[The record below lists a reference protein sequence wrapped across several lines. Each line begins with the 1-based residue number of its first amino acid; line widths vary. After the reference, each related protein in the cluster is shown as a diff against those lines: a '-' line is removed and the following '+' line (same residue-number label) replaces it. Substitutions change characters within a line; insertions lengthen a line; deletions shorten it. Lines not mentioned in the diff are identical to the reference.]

1 MKETE
6 MPKLF
11 TTKVIESFIRVHF
24 QSKVD
29 HRELEQ
35 MGFDMKNANNFEKQY
50 EFYKR
55 TLFEG
60 ICNGILMCGGKIEGI
75 DDGES

>member
-1 MKETE
+1 

-11 TTKVIESFIRVHF
+11 TTKEIESFIRVHF
-24 QSKVD
+24 QSKID

-35 MGFDMKNANNFEKQY
+35 MGFDMKNATNFEKQY

-55 TLFEG
+55 TLFEV
-60 ICNGILMCGGKIEGI
+60 ICNVILMCGGKIEGI

>member
-1 MKETE
+1 
-6 MPKLF
+6 MPKIF
-11 TTKVIESFIRVHF
+11 TTKEIESFIRVHF

-35 MGFDMKNANNFEKQY
+35 MGFDMKNVNNFEKQF
-50 EFYKR
+50 EFYTR
-55 TLFEG
+55 ALFEG
-60 ICNGILMCGGKIEGI
+60 ICNGILMCGGKIEGV

>member
-1 MKETE
+1 MKEKE
-6 MPKLF
+6 IQKLF
-11 TTKVIESFIRVHF
+11 TIEEIENFIHDHI
-24 QSKVD
+24 QSKID
-29 HRELEQ
+29 HNELEQ
-35 MGFDMKNANNFEKQY
+35 MAFDMKNVDNFEKQY

>member
-1 MKETE
+1 MKEKDMT
-6 MPKLF
+6 KLF
-11 TTKVIESFIRVHF
+11 TTKEIESFIRVHF
-24 QSKVD
+24 QSKID
-29 HRELEQ
+29 HRELEAI
-35 MGFDMKNANNFEKQY
+35 GFDMTNATNFEKQY

>member
-1 MKETE
+1 MKEKE
-6 MPKLF
+6 LQKLF
-11 TTKVIESFIRVHF
+11 TAEDIESFIHDHI
-24 QSKVD
+24 QSKID
-29 HRELEQ
+29 HNELELI
-35 MGFDMKNANNFEKQY
+35 GFDMKNANNFEKQY

-55 TLFEG
+55 TLSDG

>member
-1 MKETE
+1 MDKKE
-6 MPKLF
+6 MQKLF
-11 TTKVIESFIRVHF
+11 TTEEIESFIHDHI
-24 QSKVD
+24 QSKID
-29 HRELEQ
+29 HNELEEI
-35 MGFDMKNANNFEKQY
+35 GFDIKNGDNFEKQY

>member
-1 MKETE
+1 MKEKE

-11 TTKVIESFIRVHF
+11 TTKEIESFIRVHF
-24 QSKVD
+24 QSKID
-29 HRELEQ
+29 HREVEE
-35 MGFDMKNANNFEKQY
+35 MGFDMKNATNFEKQY

>member
-1 MKETE
+1 MDKKE
-6 MPKLF
+6 MPKVF
-11 TTKVIESFIRVHF
+11 TIEEIESFIRVHF
-24 QSKVD
+24 QSKID

-35 MGFDMKNANNFEKQY
+35 MGFDMKNATNFEKQF
-50 EFYKR
+50 EFYTR
-55 TLFEG
+55 ALFEG

>member
-1 MKETE
+1 
-6 MPKLF
+6 
-11 TTKVIESFIRVHF
+11 
-24 QSKVD
+24 
-29 HRELEQ
+29 
-35 MGFDMKNANNFEKQY
+35 MKNATNFEKQY

>member
-1 MKETE
+1 MDKKE
-6 MPKLF
+6 MPKIF
-11 TTKVIESFIRVHF
+11 TIEEIESFIRVHF
-24 QSKVD
+24 QSKID

-35 MGFDMKNANNFEKQY
+35 MGFDMKNATNFEKQY
-50 EFYKR
+50 EFYKW

-60 ICNGILMCGGKIEGI
+60 ICNGILMCGGKIEGV

>member
-1 MKETE
+1 MDKKE

-11 TTKVIESFIRVHF
+11 TIKEIENFIRVHF
-24 QSKVD
+24 QSKID
-29 HRELEQ
+29 HNELEVI
-35 MGFDMKNANNFEKQY
+35 GFDLKNATNFEKQY

-60 ICNGILMCGGKIEGI
+60 ICNGILMCGGKIEGV

>member
-1 MKETE
+1 

-11 TTKVIESFIRVHF
+11 KIEDIERFIRVHF
-24 QSKVD
+24 QSKID
-29 HRELEQ
+29 HHELELI
-35 MGFDMKNANNFEKQY
+35 GFDITNATNFEKQY

-60 ICNGILMCGGKIEGI
+60 ICNGILMCGGKIEGV
-75 DDGES
+75 DDGDS

>member
-1 MKETE
+1 MKEKE
-6 MPKLF
+6 MPKIF
-11 TTKVIESFIRVHF
+11 TTKEIESFIHVHF
-24 QSKVD
+24 QSKID

-35 MGFDMKNANNFEKQY
+35 MGFDMKNATNFEKQY

>member
-1 MKETE
+1 MKEKDMT
-6 MPKLF
+6 KLF
-11 TTKVIESFIRVHF
+11 TTKDIESFVHEHI
-24 QSKVD
+24 QSKID
-29 HRELEQ
+29 HNELEQ
-35 MGFDMKNANNFEKQY
+35 IGFDMKNANNFEKQY

-60 ICNGILMCGGKIEGI
+60 ICNGILMCGGKIEGV

>member
-1 MKETE
+1 
-6 MPKLF
+6 MPKIF
-11 TTKVIESFIRVHF
+11 TIKEIESFIRVHF
-24 QSKVD
+24 QSKID

-35 MGFDMKNANNFEKQY
+35 MGFDMKNATNFEKQY

-60 ICNGILMCGGKIEGI
+60 ICNGILMCGDKIEGI
-75 DDGES
+75 DDGVS

>member
-1 MKETE
+1 MDKKE

-11 TTKVIESFIRVHF
+11 TTEEIESFVHDHF
-24 QSKVD
+24 QSKID
-29 HRELEQ
+29 HNELEQ
-35 MGFDMKNANNFEKQY
+35 MAFDTKNVDNFEKQY

>member
-1 MKETE
+1 MKEKDMT
-6 MPKLF
+6 KLF
-11 TTKVIESFIRVHF
+11 TTKEIESFIRVHF
-24 QSKVD
+24 QSKID

-35 MGFDMKNANNFEKQY
+35 MGFDMKNATNFEKQY

-60 ICNGILMCGGKIEGI
+60 ICNGILMCGGKIEGV

>member
-1 MKETE
+1 MKEKE

-11 TTKVIESFIRVHF
+11 TAEDIESFIHDNI
-24 QSKVD
+24 QSKID
-29 HRELEQ
+29 HNELEEI
-35 MGFDMKNANNFEKQY
+35 GFDMKNGDNFKKQY
-50 EFYKR
+50 EFYTR
-55 TLFEG
+55 ALFDG

>member
-1 MKETE
+1 MKEKD
-6 MPKLF
+6 MSKLF
-11 TTKVIESFIRVHF
+11 TTKEMESFICVHF
-24 QSKVD
+24 QSKID
-29 HRELEQ
+29 HNELEQ
-35 MGFDMKNANNFEKQY
+35 IGFDMKNANNFEKQY

-75 DDGES
+75 DDGDS

>member
-1 MKETE
+1 MDK
-6 MPKLF
+6 KKCRNYLRRKRLKVSSAF
-11 TTKVIESFIRVHF
+11 TFSRKI
-24 QSKVD
+24 D
-29 HRELEQ
+29 HRELEAI
-35 MGFDMKNANNFEKQY
+35 GFDMTNATNFKKQY

>member
-1 MKETE
+1 

-11 TTKVIESFIRVHF
+11 TTKEIESFIRVHF

-60 ICNGILMCGGKIEGI
+60 ICNGILMCDGKIEGV